1 MLFVSVLLVNVI
13 GNNSLGATNNIIN
26 NSAAGVNPVITWNH
40 LISQLGVEEK
50 LPTTTLIR
58 AYALVH
64 AAIYDSLLS
73 HEMQEY
79 DVNKVDEI
87 ASIASAA
94 STVMTYLFPN
104 ANSSINQLQNSY
116 TPMGLSANNS
126 TSFAKSVRLGH
137 DKGQRI
143 VLFAQHDELANEFHG
158 HVPKGPCTW
167 TGINPLTP
175 MAGYWKTYILKSGAE
190 IQPPPPYSC
199 GSKEDKSN
207 MQGVLKVSNNRTS
220 QQIAAAHHWGDTPV
234 STTWNNILA
243 DYIKRNNIGL
253 FDSARAFAYLNV
265 AMHDSIISTWY
276 TKYTYWTARP
286 FQRIA
291 NFTTVIP
298 TPNHPSYTSGA
309 SAISAA
315 ASDVLSDLFSK
326 GAFYFTS
333 QAVQASLSRLWAGI
347 HSKESIDSG
356 FNVGRQIGKRIVEDM
371 HAGFHP
377 LVCCANSTY
386 LIR

>member
-1 MLFVSVLLVNVI
+1 MLFISLLLVNVI
-13 GNNSLGATNNIIN
+13 GNNSLGATSNGIN
-26 NSAAGVNPVITWNH
+26 NSVAGANPVITWNR
-40 LISQLGVEEK
+40 LISQIGMEEK

-64 AAIYDSLLS
+64 AAIFDSLLS
-73 HEMQEY
+73 NRIQKY
-79 DVNKVDEI
+79 NVNNVDEI
-87 ASIASAA
+87 ASITSAA

-104 ANSSINQLQNSY
+104 ATSSIIQLQNSY

-126 TSFAKSVRLGH
+126 TFVKSVRLGH
-137 DKGQRI
+137 YIGQRI
-143 VLFAQHDELANEFHG
+143 VMSAQHDELANEFHG
-158 HVPKGPCTW
+158 HMPKGPCTW
-167 TGINPLTP
+167 TGTNPMTP

-199 GSKEDKSN
+199 GSKEDMSN
-207 MQGVLKVSNNRTS
+207 VQGVLNAANNRTS
-220 QQIAAAHHWGDTPV
+220 EQIAAAHHWGDTPV
-234 STTWNNILA
+234 PTTWNNMLA

-309 SAISAA
+309 AAISAA
-315 ASDVLSDLFSK
+315 ASEVLSDLFPK
-326 GAFYFTS
+326 EALYFTS
-333 QAVQASLSRLWAGI
+333 QAVQAAMSRFWAGI
-347 HSKESIDSG
+347 HSKESVDNG
-356 FNVGRQIGKRIVEDM
+356 FNVGRQIGKRIAEDM